1 MLSPIKPLQLE
12 LSPGQ
17 KKVLS
22 IVRNHA
28 PVSRAKITELSG
40 LRSGSVTSICKELLS
55 MQLISEGERIK
66 VGRGQPII
74 PLQLSP
80 YAAFSFGV
88 AFHINKIEVAL
99 ANFCGHLVDTVSFD
113 YQESAPVEDVMEAI
127 QSAILKLI
135 DKHRIQQSRILGL
148 GVSMPGPHLGSGGFI
163 HTIPWLSHWRE
174 VDVAQLFGSVFE
186 WPVWIDN
193 DCNVSAVGEYFSGL
207 WPEVAN
213 MLLIEIGHGIGGGV
227 IIDGKLFRGRNK
239 NAGEIGTYFSV
250 QEPDVRRPSL
260 RELMT
265 LLADDGHPIDDIN
278 DIPSIEHPVVSMW
291 LDDAATQLRP
301 LVLLTLG
308 WFDPDCIVFGGS
320 APEHI
325 SLELIRRIGL
335 DRQWPQFGMDYD
347 MAAIAPSRVGSQL
360 SSLGACMYPVFQ
372 TLEIA

>member
-22 IVRNHA
+22 IIRNHA

-40 LRSGSVTSICKELLS
+40 MRSGSVTSICKELLS
-55 MQLISEGERIK
+55 MQFISEGERIK
-66 VGRGQPII
+66 AGRGQPII

-113 YQESAPVEDVMEAI
+113 YQESGPIEDVMEAI
-127 QSAILKLI
+127 QSAVLRLI
-135 DKHRIQQSRILGL
+135 EKHRIQQSRILGL
-148 GVSMPGPHLGSGGFI
+148 GVSMPGPQLGNGRFI

-174 VDVAQLFGSVFE
+174 VDVALLFGQVFE

-193 DCNVSAVGEYFSGL
+193 DCNVSAVGEYFSGH
-207 WPEVAN
+207 WPEVTN

-227 IIDGKLFRGRNK
+227 IIDGKLFRGRHQ

-250 QEPDVRRPSL
+250 QEPEVRRPSL
-260 RELMT
+260 RELMQ
-265 LLADDGHPIDDIN
+265 LLAENGTLVDNIQAIPHIDHPI
-278 DIPSIEHPVVSMW
+278 VSKW
-291 LDDAATQLRP
+291 LDHAAMQLKP
-301 LVLLTLG
+301 LILLTLG

-325 SLELIRRIGL
+325 STELIRRIGL
-335 DRQWPQFGMDYD
+335 DQQWDLFGMDYE
-347 MAAIAPSRVGSQL
+347 MATIAPSRVGPSL
-360 SSLGACMYPVFQ
+360 SSFGACMYPVFQ